1 MKNDDG
7 MRTPQESAFFG
18 PSDARGQGD
27 KGPVQRRSA
36 TVGIPE
42 AKGEFAMNHQP
53 QSRLGFVVAGL
64 LLGILMASMDN
75 TIVATAMGTIVASLG
90 GFDKFIWVT
99 SAYMVAEMAGMPVFG
114 KLSDM
119 YGRKRFFMLGLALF
133 LGGSILCGTATSIV
147 QLSLYRAIQG
157 VGGGALMPIAFTIVF
172 DVFPVE
178 KRGKMSGMFGAV
190 FGLSSIFGPLL
201 GAYITDYIH
210 WRWVFY
216 INLPIGLAAL
226 LFIALYYKES
236 PVHEK
241 QRIDWAGA
249 ITLVGAV
256 VSLMFAL
263 ELGGNKYAWSSAPI
277 LGLFASFAVLFLIFL
292 WAEARA
298 KDPIVS
304 FGMFRNRLFGAS
316 TLVGLW
322 YGVAFIVA
330 TVYIPIF
337 VQAVMGGTATNSGLI
352 LLPMMLG
359 VVVSSQTGA
368 MLAAKLGYR
377 NVMLL
382 FAAIFFVGIA
392 LLGTLDSGS
401 SRLAVTVYMI
411 VIGLGTGASFSV
423 LSMSAMHRLS
433 PTQRGAANS
442 TIAFV
447 RELGMALGITIYG
460 IIQRND
466 FAKRMADVLGG
477 GAQAPS
483 GFTNDPR
490 ALLSKEARAHIPPQ
504 VLEKLT
510 ALLSSS
516 IAKTFLWAL
525 IPAALVLV
533 FVFLLTNDKLDM
545 KRAMKQEAA

>member
-1 MKNDDG
+1 L
-7 MRTPQESAFFG
+7 
-18 PSDARGQGD
+18 
-27 KGPVQRRSA
+27 QRRSA
-36 TVGIPE
+36 TVRIKE
-42 AKGEFAMNHQP
+42 HKGEFDMINQQ

-99 SAYMVAEMAGMPVFG
+99 SAYMVAEMAGMPIFG

-119 YGRKRFFMLGLALF
+119 YGRKRFFILGLVLF

-147 QLSLYRAIQG
+147 QLSLYRAVQG

-178 KRGKMSGMFGAV
+178 KRGKMSGLFGAV

-249 ITLVGAV
+249 VTLVGAV

-263 ELGGNKYAWSSAPI
+263 ELGGNKYAWSSGPI
-277 LGLFASFAVLFLIFL
+277 LGLFASFAVLFVTFL
-292 WAEARA
+292 WIETKA

-316 TLVGLW
+316 TLIGLW
-322 YGVAFIVA
+322 YGIAFIVA

-368 MLAAKLGYR
+368 ALAAKLGYR
-377 NVMLL
+377 NVMFL
-382 FAAIFFVGIA
+382 FAMIFITGIA
-392 LLGTLDSGS
+392 LLGTLTSGS

-411 VIGLGTGASFSV
+411 IVGLGTGASFSV
-423 LSMSAMHRLS
+423 LSMSAMHRLDR
-433 PTQRGAANS
+433 TQRGSANS

-466 FAKRMADVLGG
+466 FTKRMADVLGG
-477 GAQAPS
+477 AGHAPS
-483 GFTNDPR
+483 GYSTDPR

-504 VLEKLT
+504 VLDQLT
-510 ALLSSS
+510 ALLSGS

-533 FVFLLTNDKLDM
+533 FVFMLTNDKLDM
-545 KRAMKQEAA
+545 KRGMQQEAA